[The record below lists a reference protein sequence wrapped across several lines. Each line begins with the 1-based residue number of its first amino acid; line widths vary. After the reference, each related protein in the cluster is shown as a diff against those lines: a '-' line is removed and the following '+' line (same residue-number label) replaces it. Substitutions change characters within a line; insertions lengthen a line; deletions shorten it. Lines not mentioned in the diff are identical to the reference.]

1 MMTWQRTII
10 LLAALALAA
19 ATGRLG
25 IWQLDRAAQ
34 KTALQAAIDARGAM
48 PALVPAELA
57 LSVAQASE
65 QHHRRITLAGEW
77 VPDATVYLDNR
88 QMNGRPGFFVITPL
102 RLADGSA
109 VLVQRG
115 WQPRAFTDRARVV
128 APRPAPGV
136 VSVVGRISPP
146 PARLYEFDAAASGA
160 IRQNLDIG
168 AFASET
174 GLRLRP
180 LSVLQIDDSADTTL
194 GTAASAAAD
203 GTATTTADGLQRN
216 WPRAV
221 ADVQKHD
228 GYAFQWFALSALT
241 IGLYVWFQ
249 LIQPRR
255 RAANAG

>member
-1 MMTWQRTII
+1 MSWQRTII

-25 IWQLDRAAQ
+25 VWQLNRAAQ
-34 KTALQAAIDARGAM
+34 KIELQAAIDTR
-48 PALVPAELA
+48 ALLPPLTLPELA
-57 LSVAQASE
+57 QSPAAAAE
-65 QHHRRITLAGEW
+65 QTHRRITLTGEW
-77 VPDATVYLDNR
+77 VAASTVYLDNR

-128 APRPAPGV
+128 EPLTAPGAV
-136 VSVVGRISPP
+136 RVVGRIGSG
-146 PARLYEFDAAASGA
+146 PARLYEFDAAISGA

-168 AFASET
+168 VFASET

-180 LSVLQIDDSADTTL
+180 LSVLQIDERVDATA
-194 GTAASAAAD
+194 GTAAN
-203 GTATTTADGLQRN
+203 ATVDAADGLQRN

-221 ADVQKHD
+221 ADVQKHY
-228 GYAFQWFALSALT
+228 GYAFQWFALCALT

-255 RAANAG
+255 RQSSAG

>member
-1 MMTWQRTII
+1 MTWQRTII
-10 LLAALALAA
+10 LLAALALAT

-25 IWQLDRAAQ
+25 VWQLDRAAQ

-57 LSVAQASE
+57 LSAAEAATQI
-65 QHHRRITLAGEW
+65 HRRITLTGEW
-77 VPDATVYLDNR
+77 VADATVYLDNR

-128 APRPAPGV
+128 VPRTPPGV
-136 VSVVGRISPP
+136 ASVVGRIGLA
-146 PARLYEFDAAASGA
+146 PARLYEFDSAASGA

-168 AFASET
+168 AFANET

-180 LSVLQIDDSADTTL
+180 LSVLQVDDR
-194 GTAASAAAD
+194 AD
-203 GTATTTADGLQRN
+203 GANPPSVDTVAAADGLQRN
-216 WPRAV
+216 WPHAV
-221 ADVQKHD
+221 ADVQRHY
-228 GYAFQWFALSALT
+228 GYAFQWFALCALT

-255 RAANAG
+255 RPGRTG